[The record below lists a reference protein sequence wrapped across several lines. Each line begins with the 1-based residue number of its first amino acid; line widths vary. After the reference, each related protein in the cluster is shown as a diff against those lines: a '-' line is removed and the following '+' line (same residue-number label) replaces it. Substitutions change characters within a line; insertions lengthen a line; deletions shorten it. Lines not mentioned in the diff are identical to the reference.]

1 MTELENLIADQLE
14 LYADRILYFTNIE
27 PNAELAEFFSNQAQD
42 LLDHEESDEFMVNT
56 YHRHLSES
64 YGVVFEQAHGDPELM
79 FGGV

>member
-14 LYADRILYFTNIE
+14 LYAERILYFTNVD
-27 PNAELAEFFSNQAQD
+27 PNPELAEFFSNQAQD
-42 LLDHEESDEFMVNT
+42 LLDHEEEDEFQILT
-56 YHRHLSES
+56 YHRHLSDS